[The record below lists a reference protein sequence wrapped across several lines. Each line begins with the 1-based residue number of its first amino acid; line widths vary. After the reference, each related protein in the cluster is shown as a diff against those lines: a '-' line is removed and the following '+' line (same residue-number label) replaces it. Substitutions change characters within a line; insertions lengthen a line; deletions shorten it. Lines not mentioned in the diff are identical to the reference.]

1 MDPQKGAGLISA
13 LLWVCHSFRMVF
25 HPVRCQIPQDGLS
38 EAFTEPTLPDT
49 EDGYGWIVTISVALI
64 NGHSWGISSIY
75 SVFLAHFLANN
86 TFPGITKL
94 QYTLVRSLTV
104 GYTLLISPLIII
116 AVRKFRTRPTML
128 VGTVS
133 ESVGLVYTSLLI
145 QIWHFFLLQ
154 GILFGIAITGTG
166 LNGFSLLKEK
176 EYLIILSYSF
186 ISILGYF
193 ILIFTLANYTN
204 IIYLD
209 TSQLN
214 AESFKSIIV
223 FTLIAKLI
231 KRVFWITL
239 ALPSTFSLLITLEI
253 FKETSKYI
261 GA

>member
-1 MDPQKGAGLISA
+1 LFWPFSTDLRQQVALSDPETY
-13 LLWVCHSFRMVF
+13 SFYLHYDTGKTAKAPIDGSSDSSPSSPRNIAQN
-25 HPVRCQIPQDGLS
+25 RDGLS

-154 GILFGIAITGTG
+154 GILFGIGIEM
-166 LNGFSLLKEK
+166 LFLLL
-176 EYLIILSYSF
+176 Y
-186 ISILGYF
+186 
-193 ILIFTLANYTN
+193 
-204 IIYLD
+204 
-209 TSQLN
+209 
-214 AESFKSIIV
+214 SII
-223 FTLIAKLI
+223 
-231 KRVFWITL
+231 
-239 ALPSTFSLLITLEI
+239 SQ
-253 FKETSKYI
+253 
-261 GA
+261 